1 MAFLS
6 PLRYPGGK
14 GLLLDFI
21 SDVISRTVGD
31 RISYIEPFA
40 GGAAIALGLLSRG
53 IVERAVIGDIDPA
66 IAAFWRAVY
75 YRTEE
80 FIDKIWMCDVSIDAW
95 HENWHIL
102 SSRDHTSDLELG
114 FAAFFLNRTNHSGI
128 LRARPIGGLDQRGK
142 WKLDCRY
149 NRADLAKRIEALS
162 VYRDRV
168 DLFEGNACD
177 LLDTLGDRL
186 REGSF
191 IYADPP
197 YLMKSTDLYL
207 DDMDLEQHRILAD
220 QLRRNY
226 SYWMV
231 SYDKDTRVYGEFFPE
246 ERFVQFSIRHS
257 ASRAHI
263 GEEIAVFSNS
273 CVIDDSLNLLRS
285 PSIGR

>member
-21 SDVISRTVGD
+21 SDVIRRTFGD
-31 RISYIEPFA
+31 RVSYIEPFA
-40 GGAAIALGLLSRG
+40 GGAGIALGLLSRG

-66 IAAFWRAVY
+66 ISAFWRAVY
-75 YRTEE
+75 FRTEE

-95 HENWHIL
+95 HENWHVL
-102 SSRDHTSDLELG
+102 NSPSPTCDLELG

-128 LRARPIGGLDQRGK
+128 LRARPIGGLEQRGK

-149 NRADLAKRIEALS
+149 NREDLARRIEALA

-177 LLDTLGDRL
+177 LLDALDDHSK
-186 REGSF
+186 EASF

-197 YLMKSTDLYL
+197 YLTKSTDLYL
-207 DDMDLEQHRILAD
+207 DDMDFRQHRILAKR
-220 QLRRNY
+220 LRRDY
-226 SYWMV
+226 IYWMV
-231 SYDKDTRVYGEFFPE
+231 SYDNDARVYGELFPD

-263 GEEIAVFSNS
+263 GEEVAVFSND
-273 CVIDDSLNLLRS
+273 CAIDDSLGLLRS
-285 PSIGR
+285 PSVGR